1 MLKRYTF
8 WLWAAVVFQFL
19 TAVIHSLSF
28 IITPELKNDTERQL
42 FDLVSTYKF
51 DMGGGFHPTF
61 GNLFTALSACFPFLF
76 ILGGL
81 INAYLL
87 RKKAGIDILKGILLI
102 NVIVFGACF
111 VVMAIFTFLPP
122 ITLSGIVF
130 VTLLIAYFLISQHE
144 AG

>member
-8 WLWAAVVFQFL
+8 WLWAAVVLQFL
-19 TAVIHSLSF
+19 TAFFHSLSF
-28 IITPELKNDTERQL
+28 IITPEFNNDTERQL
-42 FDLVSTYKF
+42 FDLASTYRF

-87 RKKAGIDILKGILLI
+87 RKKAGVEILKGILVI
-102 NVIVFGACF
+102 NIIVFGSCF
-111 VVMAIFTFLPP
+111 AVMAIFTFPPP
-122 ITLSGIVF
+122 IILSGLVF
-130 VTLLIAYFLISQHE
+130 VALLVALFLISRRE